1 MAAGTI
7 ITRHNP
13 MTTRQLTALAASDDE
28 AYRLPAVLLAQVDA
42 SSRRVEDSLS
52 STGSGG
58 GSELTR
64 SLLLR

>member
-1 MAAGTI
+1 
-7 ITRHNP
+7 